1 MQRLDKIISSQTSL
15 SRNDV
20 KKLIKKCLIKVNGKI
35 VDKGNIQVDELN
47 DIITIGE
54 EELHYKKYVYL
65 VLNKPKGYV
74 SATTDESEKTVIDL
88 CPDEFLNRNLFPVG
102 RLDKDTTGLMIISD
116 DGDFAHNIL
125 SPKKHV
131 SKKYYVELSGD
142 LSTTMVDDF
151 KNGIKLIDGE
161 CKSSTLEIID
171 KRKCYVTLTEG
182 RYHQIKRMFGCYGLE
197 VLELKR
203 IKIGNLELPKELEEG
218 SCRELTQ
225 EELNSI
231 TEKGNI
237 A

>member
-35 VDKGNIQVDELN
+35 VDKCNIQVDELN

-182 RYHQIKRMFGCYGLE
+182 RYHQIKRMFGCYGAKVTKLHRTQMGKLKLPKDLE
-197 VLELKR
+197 VGKA
-203 IKIGNLELPKELEEG
+203 
-218 SCRELTQ
+218 RELTP
-225 EELNSI
+225 EEM
-231 TEKGNI
+231 EKLCQTK
-237 A
+237 

>member
-1 MQRLDKIISSQTSL
+1 MRLDKFLSEAGIATRSELKKIIKAKQVSV
-15 SRNDV
+15 ND
-20 KKLIKKCLIKVNGKI
+20 
-35 VDKGNIQVDELN
+35 E
-47 DIITIGE
+47 IITKADYKINE
-54 EELHYKKYVYL
+54 EKDIVKLLDEFIPYHKFMYYMLYK
-65 VLNKPKGYV
+65 PAGYI
-74 SATTDESEKTVIDL
+74 SATEGNVPCVIDL
-88 CPDEFLNRNLFPVG
+88 VPNIVKGLFPVG

-231 TEKGNI
+231 TEKGKI

>member
-102 RLDKDTTGLMIISD
+102 RLDKDTEGLLLITN
-116 DGDFAHNIL
+116 DGELGHKLL

-131 SKKYYVELSGD
+131 DKEYYVE
-142 LSTTMVDDF
+142 
-151 KNGIKLIDGE
+151 
-161 CKSSTLEIID
+161 CRD
-171 KRKCYVTLTEG
+171 KLTEEAVKAFKSG
-182 RYHQIKRMFGCYGLE
+182 MELKDGTVFAKAECTHIEDYSCHLVLHEGKYHEIKRMFLSVGNE
-197 VLELKR
+197 VTYLKR
-203 IKIGNLELPKELEEG
+203 IRMKNLILDETLKKGEYRL
-218 SCRELTQ
+218 LTD
-225 EELNSI
+225 EELNDLKKD
-231 TEKGNI
+231 EQE
-237 A
+237 

>member
-131 SKKYYVELSGD
+131 SKKYYVE
-142 LSTTMVDDF
+142 
-151 KNGIKLIDGE
+151 
-161 CKSSTLEIID
+161 
-171 KRKCYVTLTEG
+171 
-182 RYHQIKRMFGCYGLE
+182 
-197 VLELKR
+197 
-203 IKIGNLELPKELEEG
+203 
-218 SCRELTQ
+218 
-225 EELNSI
+225 
-231 TEKGNI
+231 
-237 A
+237 

>member
-1 MQRLDKIISSQTSL
+1 M
-15 SRNDV
+15 
-20 KKLIKKCLIKVNGKI
+20 
-35 VDKGNIQVDELN
+35 
-47 DIITIGE
+47 IIT
-54 EELHYKKYVYL
+54 
-65 VLNKPKGYV
+65 
-74 SATTDESEKTVIDL
+74 
-88 CPDEFLNRNLFPVG
+88 
-102 RLDKDTTGLMIISD
+102 D

-131 SKKYYVELSGD
+131 KKSYEVVIDKKITNE
-142 LSTTMVDDF
+142 MVLGFRD
-151 KNGIKLIDGE
+151 GIKLIDGE

-231 TEKGNI
+231 TEKGKI

>member
-1 MQRLDKIISSQTSL
+1 MERLDKVISNQVGY
-15 SRNDV
+15 SRKEVKELV
-20 KKLIKKCLIKVNGKI
+20 KKKRVKVDDVIVNNSDIKVDVSINKI
-35 VDKGNIQVDELN
+35 FIDD
-47 DIITIGE
+47 
-54 EELHYKKYVYL
+54 EELIFKKYVYL
-65 VLNKPKGYV
+65 MLNKPKGYI
-74 SATTDESEKTVIDL
+74 SATEDRSCPTVLDLIDEEYL
-88 CPDEFLNRNLFPVG
+88 HRNLFPAG
-102 RLDKDTTGLMIISD
+102 RLDKDTTGLMIITD

-131 SKKYYVELSGD
+131 KKSYEVVIDKKMTED
-142 LSTTMVDDF
+142 MVIGF
-151 KNGIKLIDGE
+151 RNGIKLIDGE

-231 TEKGNI
+231 TEKEEI